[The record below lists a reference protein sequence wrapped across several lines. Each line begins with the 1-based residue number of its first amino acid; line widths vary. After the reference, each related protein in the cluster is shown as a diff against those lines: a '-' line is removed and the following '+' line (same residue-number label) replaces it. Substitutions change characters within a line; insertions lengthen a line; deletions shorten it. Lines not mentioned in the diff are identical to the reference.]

1 MFNSPTFWAVIMA
14 LGIILIGVALGFV
27 AVGIFK
33 LIEWIKECRET
44 RYKKEFEQFAR
55 YCNVD
60 NHLAKYNKLNND
72 IDKMRRLLFKNEKE
86 QMELRKKLSL
96 STTDEKYSLEVQ
108 IRVLEYERGRL
119 EDELEKTS
127 RTCEELRKAIAHELD
142 INIFWN
148 PGSEKLVKH
157 FNWWGEDAGK

>member
-1 MFNSPTFWAVIMA
+1 MFNSPTFWALVMA
-14 LGIILIGVALGFV
+14 LGLLLIGVALGFV

-33 LIEWIKECRET
+33 LIEWIKERRET
-44 RYKKEFEQFAR
+44 RYKKEFEQFTR

-60 NHLAKYNKLNND
+60 LHLAKYNKLNDD
-72 IDKMRRLLFKNEKE
+72 IYKMRSDLAKNEKE

-96 STTDEKYSLEVQ
+96 SITNEKYALEAQ
-108 IRVLEYERGRL
+108 IRVLVYEQMRL
-119 EDELEKTS
+119 EDELEKTL

-148 PGSEKLVKH
+148 PGSEKVVKH